1 MHLFCFLCPGLR
13 RRLALSVRVQA
24 LGLLAC
30 AAVVMAQPVYRCGQ
44 TYTNT
49 PPPGQ
54 LCEALPPQ
62 ALTVIEGTRV
72 RVPPDREPAALAP
85 VTPAATAPGTRPGP
99 AQGPSLPGPAALVQP
114 SQPAGADRQV
124 LARQVLLEEL
134 ARTRER
140 LQDLLQAQQ
149 ALQTGRPGAPSAPTP
164 VHASAE
170 DAARAQALAHAL
182 ARARRDE
189 QSLQRELE
197 RLAPGARP

>member
-1 MHLFCFLCPGLR
+1 MHLSWFLCPGLR
-13 RRLALSVRVQA
+13 RRLALSLQA

-30 AAVVMAQPVYRCGQ
+30 AATVTAQPVYRCGQ

-54 LCEALPPQ
+54 LCEVLPAQ
-62 ALTVIEGTRV
+62 VLTVIEGTRV
-72 RVPPDREPAALAP
+72 RLPPGREPAAPAP
-85 VTPAATAPGTRPGP
+85 VTPAATTPSTRPEP
-99 AQGPSLPGPAALVQP
+99 AQGPSLSGPAASVQP

-140 LQDLLQAQQ
+140 LQDLQQAQQ
-149 ALQTGRPGAPSAPTP
+149 ALQMSRQATGQTSLPSAE
-164 VHASAE
+164 SAR
-170 DAARAQALAHAL
+170 DAARAQALAQAL
-182 ARARRDE
+182 ARTRRDE

-197 RLAPGARP
+197 RLSSGARP